1 MTAANAN
8 DFDKA
13 IDLIQKSTTVLVTTH
28 NKPDGDACGCVAAIS
43 DALTALRKRPMPLM
57 LSPVPQWYQFLFS
70 EMPPILGRDIVLEDL
85 PPGQPGQP
93 DLIVIVDTNSRNQLA
108 KLAKYL
114 NPAPAPV
121 LVIDHHATSDALG
134 DIELTDPSASAAAL
148 ILLDLLN
155 HARWPVTP
163 KIAAAL
169 FVALATDTGWFRFS
183 NTDAR
188 TLRAAAALTDAGAK
202 PTELYAALYNTFSK
216 PRFDLMLAMLAS
228 LELHFDARLATMH
241 ILRDDFRRTGAALA
255 DTENLINESHRIST
269 VEIAALLIELKDGR
283 IRCSLRSTGP
293 VDVSKIAQKFGGGGH
308 KMAAGTFLPGPL
320 QNAKN
325 ALLAEIAPNMKA
337 PQPPPQSGAQ

>member
-1 MTAANAN
+1 MTAAD

-13 IDLIQKSTTVLVTTH
+13 IELIQKSTTVLVTTH
-28 NKPDGDACGCVAAIS
+28 NKPDGDACGCLAATC
-43 DALTALRKRPMPLM
+43 DTLAALGKRPMPLM
-57 LSPVPQWYQFLFS
+57 LSPVPQWYEFLFS
-70 EMPPILGRDIVLEDL
+70 EMPTVLGRDIALEDL
-85 PPGQPGQP
+85 PAGQGGQA

-114 NPAPAPV
+114 EHTAAPV

-134 DIELTDPSASAAAL
+134 RVELTDPSASAAAL

-155 HARWPVTP
+155 RARWPVTP
-163 KIAAAL
+163 KIADAL

-188 TLRAAAALTDAGAK
+188 TLRAAAALIDAGAK

-228 LELHFDARLATMH
+228 LELHFGARLATMH
-241 ILRDDFRRTGAALA
+241 ILQDDFRRTGAALA

-269 VEIAALLIELKDGR
+269 VEIAALFVELKDGR

-293 VDVSKIAQKFGGGGH
+293 VDVSKIAEKFGGGGH

-320 QNAKN
+320 QNARQT
-325 ALLAEIAPNMKA
+325 LLAEIAPHMTA
-337 PQPPPQSGAQ
+337 PDAPPQSGAQ